1 MSDESDDRSDSG
13 SDDEVDPLVLGYQ
26 RMQSMFEDTGF
37 KVYKPDF
44 QAYDAKDSNLDVAVM
59 TWHAARAN
67 YRDDD
72 DERSRLACW
81 IAAEVAEAAMK
92 AAYNSAIRTQLQ
104 NKRRRSA

>member
-26 RMQSMFEDTGF
+26 RMHSMFEATGF